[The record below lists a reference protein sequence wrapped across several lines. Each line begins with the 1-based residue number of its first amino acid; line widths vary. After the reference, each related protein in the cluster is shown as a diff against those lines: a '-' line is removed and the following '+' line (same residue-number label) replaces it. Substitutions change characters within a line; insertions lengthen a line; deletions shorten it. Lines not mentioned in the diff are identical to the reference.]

1 MALRKAADTVTL
13 PASPLSETRFMT
25 DTASTSVETDDR
37 LREEV
42 RLLGKLLGE
51 VIRDEGGQ
59 DLYDRIEAVR
69 VASVGY
75 HRHAGAKGSAEL
87 ERLLNQ
93 LSLEDAVGLAHGFAV
108 FSLLANVAE
117 DRAGKRRARTQTAE
131 GARPDTPEGALA
143 RLTAAGR
150 TVEEAR
156 ALLSEALISPVLTAH
171 PSEVRRKSV
180 LDRIAAVSDLLD
192 ACDRDDLACAP
203 DVMINGLRRQT
214 VILWATRLV
223 RTTGLVVQDEIETVV
238 SFLERVFLRVA
249 PEQLIDW
256 RRRLD
261 APDLKPFIRIGA
273 WVGGDRDGNPNVDA
287 DALRAAFA
295 TPAKAVMRHYLEA
308 VNVLGA
314 ELSLSGSLAETSP
327 ALQALAEGSGDTS
340 PHRADE
346 PYRRALSQIYA
357 RLSAT
362 HPVLT
367 GQTAPRPAPFDAP
380 PYDGPGEFR
389 ADLAVLH
396 DSLVASHGAVFA
408 DDGLSRLIAT
418 VDVFGFHMATLDLR
432 QNSEVHARVV
442 GDLLKV
448 AGVCPDYEALDE
460 EARLTLLAAE
470 LAAPRLLFSPYA
482 TYDPETLKE
491 RAILQAAAEALRTF
505 GPDAIRT
512 HIVSKTDAASDMLE
526 VYLLLKEVG
535 LYRPEAPGECPIQAA
550 PLFETIDD
558 LRAAKPTLERL
569 FREPSALA
577 VAKARGVQEVMIGYS
592 DSNKDGSYLTSTWEL
607 HEASRALLSVTQA
620 AGLRL
625 QLFHGRGGAV
635 GRGGGSSFAGV
646 LSQPTGT
653 VAGRIRITE
662 QGEVIANKY
671 GEPDV
676 ARRNLDALTAGT
688 LIASLAPPPDEAMTQ
703 KHGATASALSVA
715 SMAAYRVLVY
725 ETPGFVDYFRAATPI
740 NEIAELKIGS
750 RPTSR
755 SKSMAIEDL
764 RAIPW
769 VLSWSQSRVMLPGW
783 FGFGSA
789 VQGQD
794 MAELQAMAKDW
805 PFFRTLIQNMEMIM
819 AKSDMTI
826 ARRYA
831 SLVPDQTLAANIFGA
846 LRSEW
851 ERTHDAVLAIT
862 GQTALLGGQPE
873 LDRLIRLRMPYVE
886 PLNHVQIEL
895 IRRRRAGDDDP
906 LVREGILLAINGVAA
921 GLRNSG

>member
-1 MALRKAADTVTL
+1 MPATL
-13 PASPLSETRFMT
+13 PVA
-25 DTASTSVETDDR
+25 DNR

-42 RLLGKLLGE
+42 RLLGGLLGE
-51 VIRDEGGQ
+51 IIRDEGGQ
-59 DLYDRIEAVR
+59 GLYDRIEAVR

-75 HRHAGAKGSAEL
+75 HRHAGARGSAEL
-87 ERLLNQ
+87 ERLLSD
-93 LSLEDAVGLAHGFAV
+93 LSLDDAVGLAHGFAV

-117 DRAGKRRARTQTAE
+117 DRAGKRRARSQTAE
-131 GARPDTPEGALA
+131 GARADTPEGALA
-143 RLTAAGR
+143 RLEAAGR
-150 TVEEAR
+150 STDDVR
-156 ALLSEALISPVLTAH
+156 ALLSDALISPVLTAH

-180 LDRIAAVSDLLD
+180 IDRIAAVSDLLD
-192 ACDRDDLACAP
+192 GCDRDDLACAP
-203 DVMINGLRRQT
+203 EVLRSGLRRQA

-223 RTTGLVVQDEIETVV
+223 RTTGLVVQDEIDTVV
-238 SFLERVFLRVA
+238 SFLERVFLKVA

-256 RRRLD
+256 RRRLN
-261 APDLKPFIRIGA
+261 APELKPFVRIGA

-287 DALRAAFA
+287 GALRAAFA
-295 TPAKAVMRHYLEA
+295 TPARAVLRHYLEA
-308 VNVLGA
+308 VNTLGA
-314 ELSLSGSLAETSP
+314 ELSLSGSLARVSP
-327 ALQALAEGSGDTS
+327 ELEALAAGSGDAS

-357 RLSAT
+357 RLSET
-362 HPVLT
+362 HLILT
-367 GQTAPRPAPFDAP
+367 GEAAPRPAPFAAP
-380 PYDGPGEFR
+380 PYDGPSQFR
-389 ADLAVLH
+389 ADLSVLH
-396 DSLVASHGAVFA
+396 DSLVASHGDVFA
-408 DDGLSRLIAT
+408 DDGLARLIAT

-432 QNSEVHARVV
+432 QNSDVHARVV
-442 GDLLKV
+442 ADLLRV
-448 AGVCPDYEALDE
+448 AGVCADYAALDE
-460 EARLTLLAAE
+460 EARLAVLAAE
-470 LAAPRLLFSPYA
+470 LQTPRPLFSPYA
-482 TYDPETLKE
+482 DYAPETLKE
-491 RAILQAAAEALRTF
+491 RAILQAAAEAIARF

-512 HIVSKTDAASDMLE
+512 HIVSKTDAASDLLE
-526 VYLLLKEVG
+526 VYLLLKDVG
-535 LYRPEAPGECPIQAA
+535 LYRPEDPGACPIQAA

-558 LRAAKPTLERL
+558 LRAARPTLERL
-569 FREPSALA
+569 LREPSALA
-577 VAKARGVQEVMIGYS
+577 VARARGVQEVMIGYS

-607 HEASRALLSVTQA
+607 HEASRGLLSVTQA
-620 AGLRL
+620 VGLRL

-646 LSQPTGT
+646 ISQPTGT

-688 LIASLAPPPDEAMTQ
+688 LIASLTPPPDERMSER
-703 KHGATASALSVA
+703 HGPTAAALSRA
-715 SMAAYRVLVY
+715 SMAAYRSVVY

-755 SKSMAIEDL
+755 TASTAIEDL

-789 VQGQD
+789 CEGAD
-794 MAELQAMAKDW
+794 HEELRAMAVDW
-805 PFFRTLIQNMEMIM
+805 PFFRTLVQNMEMIM
-819 AKSDMTI
+819 AKADMTI

-831 SLVPDQTLAANIFGA
+831 SLVEDQALAARVFGA
-846 LRSEW
+846 IQAEW
-851 ERTHDAVLAIT
+851 DRTHAAVLSIT

-873 LDRLIRLRMPYVE
+873 LDRLIRMRMPYVE

-906 LVREGILLAINGVAA
+906 RVREGILLAINGIAA

>member
-1 MALRKAADTVTL
+1 MPTT
-13 PASPLSETRFMT
+13 SP
-25 DTASTSVETDDR
+25 VVDDR

-42 RLLGKLLGE
+42 RLLGGLLGE
-51 VIRDEGGQ
+51 IIRDEGGQ
-59 DLYDRIEAVR
+59 AIYDRIEAVR
-69 VASVGY
+69 VASVAY
-75 HRHAGAKGSAEL
+75 HRHPGARGSAEL
-87 ERLLNQ
+87 ERLLID
-93 LSLEDAVGLAHGFAV
+93 LSLDDAVGLAHGFAV

-117 DRAGKRRARTQTAE
+117 DRAGRRRARSQTAE

-143 RLTAAGR
+143 RLKAAGR
-150 TVEEAR
+150 TVEDAR
-156 ALLSEALISPVLTAH
+156 ALLSGALISPVLTAH

-180 LDRIAAVSDLLD
+180 LDRITAVSDLLD
-192 ACDRDDLACAP
+192 ACDREDLACAP
-203 DVMINGLRRQT
+203 EIMTAGLRRQI

-223 RTTGLVVQDEIETVV
+223 RTTGLVVQDEIDTVV
-238 SFLERVFLRVA
+238 SFLDRVFLTVV
-249 PEQLIDW
+249 PQQLIDW

-295 TPAKAVMRHYLEA
+295 TPAKAVLRHYLDA
-308 VNVLGA
+308 VNALGA
-314 ELSLSGSLAETSP
+314 ELSLSGSLVAISP
-327 ALQALAEGSGDTS
+327 ALQALAEGSGDQS

-367 GQTAPRPAPFDAP
+367 GQTAPRPAPFAAP
-380 PYDGPGEFR
+380 PYDGPADFR

-396 DSLVASHGAVFA
+396 DSLVASHGSVFA
-408 DDGLSRLIAT
+408 DDGLWRLIAT

-432 QNSEVHARVV
+432 QNSDVHARVV
-442 GDLLKV
+442 GDLLRV
-448 AGVCPDYEALDE
+448 AGVCPDYAALDE
-460 EARLTLLAAE
+460 AARLDLLARE
-470 LAAPRLLFSPYA
+470 LATPRLLFSPYA
-482 TYDPETLKE
+482 TYTPETQKE
-491 RAILQAAAEALRTF
+491 RAILSAAAGALARF
-505 GPDAIRT
+505 GPEAIRT
-512 HIVSKTDAASDMLE
+512 HIVSKTDAASDLLE

-535 LYRPEAPGECPIQAA
+535 LYRHDDPAACPIQAA

-558 LRAAKPTLERL
+558 LRAARPTLERL
-569 FREPSALA
+569 LQEPSALA
-577 VAKARGVQEVMIGYS
+577 VARARGVQEVMIGYS

-607 HEASRALLSVTQA
+607 HEASRALLGVTDS

-688 LIASLAPPPDEAMTQ
+688 LLASLTPPPDERLSTV
-703 KHGATASALSVA
+703 HGATASALSRA
-715 SMAAYRVLVY
+715 SMAAYRALVY

-740 NEIAELKIGS
+740 AEIAELKIGS

-755 SKSMAIEDL
+755 TASTAIEDL

-789 VQGQD
+789 VVGQD
-794 MAELQAMAKDW
+794 MEELRTMARDW

-819 AKSDMTI
+819 AKADMTI

-831 SLVPDQTLAANIFGA
+831 ALVPDQTLAATLFGA
-846 LRSEW
+846 LQAEW
-851 ERTHDAVLAIT
+851 DRTRDAVLAIT
-862 GQTALLGGQPE
+862 GQADLLGGQPE

-906 LVREGILLAINGVAA
+906 RVREGILLAINGVAA

>member
-1 MALRKAADTVTL
+1 MPAPEPAA
-13 PASPLSETRFMT
+13 
-25 DTASTSVETDDR
+25 DDR

-117 DRAGKRRARTQTAE
+117 DRAGKRRARMQTAE

-143 RLTAAGR
+143 RLNAAGR
-150 TVEEAR
+150 TVDEAR
-156 ALLSEALISPVLTAH
+156 DLLSEALISPVLTAH

-180 LDRIAAVSDLLD
+180 LDRIATVSDLLD

-203 DVMINGLRRQT
+203 DVMISGLRRQT

-223 RTTGLVVQDEIETVV
+223 RTTGLVVQDEIDTVV
-238 SFLERVFLRVA
+238 SFLERVFLKVA

-256 RRRLD
+256 RKRLD
-261 APDLKPFIRIGA
+261 APELKPFIRIGA

-287 DALRAAFA
+287 AALRAAFA

-314 ELSLSGSLAETSP
+314 ELSLSGSLAAISP
-327 ALQALAEGSGDTS
+327 ALKALADGSGDES

-362 HPVLT
+362 HPILT
-367 GQTAPRPAPFDAP
+367 GQTAPRPAPFAAP
-380 PYDGPGEFR
+380 PYAGPGEFR

-396 DSLVASHGAVFA
+396 DSLVASHGQVFA

-432 QNSEVHARVV
+432 QNSDVHERVV
-442 GDLLKV
+442 GDLLRV
-448 AGVCPDYEALDE
+448 AGVCPDYTALDE
-460 EARLTLLAAE
+460 EARIALLAAE

-491 RAILQAAAEALRTF
+491 RAILLAAAEALRMF

-569 FREPSALA
+569 FKEPSALA

-703 KHGATASALSVA
+703 KHGETASALSVA
-715 SMAAYRVLVY
+715 SMAAYRALVY

-789 VQGQD
+789 VAGQD
-794 MAELQAMAKDW
+794 MAELRDMAREW
-805 PFFRTLIQNMEMIM
+805 PFFRTLVQNMEMIM

-831 SLVPDQTLAANIFGA
+831 SLVPDQALAATIFGA
-846 LRSEW
+846 LRAEW
-851 ERTHDAVLAIT
+851 ERTRDAVLAIT
-862 GQTALLGGQPE
+862 GQDDLLGGQPE